1 MNLANDDITNRACQV
16 APSLTSKVFNWVD
29 DASPEQVSK
38 IVETRQTELDRLLL
52 KLYVCDS
59 INTEATKRKD
69 KDKDKHKD
77 KNTDNDKN
85 DTERSELDFDSQ
97 SSLLNKFETFFQFS
111 ECHLFETLSDDV
123 LSLIFSFCMIVEKF
137 DSLRFIN
144 KQWNDLLTNKLLF
157 YKYNPYLTLNEVNSF
172 SIGSLVDFRC
182 GLGIYHKAKV
192 IGIEN
197 VEMEKEIEIEND
209 NKNNNNK
216 NKNNS
221 KNKKWMKTKT
231 ARTTRTGR
239 TSRTPTPPEP
249 PTTLEERYNIH
260 HNVSSKR
267 FEDNYTNTQKLN
279 DFDM

>member
-59 INTEATKRKD
+59 INTEATKR
-69 KDKDKHKD
+69 
-77 KNTDNDKN
+77 TDNEKN
-85 DTERSELDFDSQ
+85 DSKSSELDFDSQ

-157 YKYNPYLTLNEVNSF
+157 YKYNPCLTLNEVNSF

-197 VEMEKEIEIEND
+197 VEMEKEIEIENN
-209 NKNNNNK
+209 NKNNK

-231 ARTTRTGR
+231 KTTRTGR

-279 DFDM
+279 ECC